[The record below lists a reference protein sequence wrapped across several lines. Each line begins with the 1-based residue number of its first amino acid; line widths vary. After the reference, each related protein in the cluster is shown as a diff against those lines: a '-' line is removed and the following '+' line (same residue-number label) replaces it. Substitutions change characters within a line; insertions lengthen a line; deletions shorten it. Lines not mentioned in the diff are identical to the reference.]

1 MGLLLQFLN
10 QLSARE
16 LKIVKHSSFNA
27 TIKVLA
33 NYLYYVFGPISLNL
47 LINIF
52 FYAVI
57 KDGLMKFCVKILL
70 CFFILCC

>member
-16 LKIVKHSSFNA
+16 LKIVKHRSFNA

-33 NYLYYVFGPISLNL
+33 NYLYYVFFLSNL
-47 LINIF
+47 LKNIGMF
-52 FYAVI
+52 LSFSLYI
-57 KDGLMKFCVKILL
+57 ED
-70 CFFILCC
+70 

>member
-16 LKIVKHSSFNA
+16 LKIVKHSSVNA

-33 NYLYYVFGPISLNL
+33 NYLYYVF
-47 LINIF
+47 F
-52 FYAVI
+52 
-57 KDGLMKFCVKILL
+57 VKST
-70 CFFILCC
+70 

>member
-16 LKIVKHSSFNA
+16 LKIVEHRSFNA

-33 NYLYYVFGPISLNL
+33 NCLYYVLGKFSFN
-47 LINIF
+47 NF
-52 FYAVI
+52 EVFAVH
-57 KDGLMKFCVKILL
+57 
-70 CFFILCC
+70 